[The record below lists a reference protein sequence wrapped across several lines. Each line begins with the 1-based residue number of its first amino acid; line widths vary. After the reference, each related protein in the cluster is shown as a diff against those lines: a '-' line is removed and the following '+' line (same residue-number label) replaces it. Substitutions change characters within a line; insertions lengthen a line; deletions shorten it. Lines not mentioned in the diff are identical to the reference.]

1 MVVKKEKKKKI
12 PKKLPKVKKGS
23 SKKAVKK
30 ATRKKAT
37 NKKVASKRA
46 EKEIKKVL
54 KNDGFVLDT
63 DDDLDLKNSLE
74 DFKID
79 SLEEVTKK
87 SQKKDVGSK
96 SNFLDFDENENNDEA
111 FSKKDK
117 KSFDSIQIYL
127 KEIGKHELIDNNEE
141 IVLAKRVQKG
151 DEEAKKKLAQAN
163 LRLVVSIAKK
173 YANKSPN
180 LTMLDLIQEGNIG
193 LYKAV
198 DKFDYTKGFK
208 FSTYATWWIRQ
219 AVTRALADQ
228 SKTIRIPVHM
238 VETITKY
245 KQVFRI
251 LTQDLGRPPE
261 AEEIAIEMEIP
272 LNKVYNIMQIDQSI
286 VSLETPISSG
296 GDGGKTSLAD
306 FMSDDNAV
314 NGSMVSTP
322 EGDANKKLLQGEIS
336 IILDTLSDKEKRILE
351 MRHGLEDGVFHT
363 LEEVGKE
370 FGVTRERIRQIEA
383 KAHDNIRESEGSDR
397 LKDFF

>member
-1 MVVKKEKKKKI
+1 MVVKKIVKKKI
-12 PKKLPKVKKGS
+12 SKTKTVNKVTAKKSVK
-23 SKKAVKK
+23 
-30 ATRKKAT
+30 
-37 NKKVASKRA
+37 KKVASKLA

-54 KNDGFVLDT
+54 KNSDLILDIDEDIVLE
-63 DDDLDLKNSLE
+63 NSLD
-74 DFKID
+74 DFEIE

-87 SQKKDVGSK
+87 SKKKEQKIET
-96 SNFLDFDENENNDEA
+96 NFLDLDEDINEEA

-117 KSFDSIQIYL
+117 KLFDSIQIYL
-127 KEIGKHELIDNNEE
+127 KEIGKHDLINNDREV
-141 IVLAKRVQKG
+141 VLAKRVEKG
-151 DEEAKKKLAQAN
+151 DDDAKKELAQAN

-228 SKTIRIPVHM
+228 SKTIRVPVHM

-245 KQVFRI
+245 KQIFRI

-261 AEEIAIEMEIP
+261 AEEIAIEMELPIA
-272 LNKVYNIMQIDQSI
+272 KVYNIMQIDQSI
-286 VSLETPISSG
+286 VSLETPIGSG
-296 GDGGKTSLAD
+296 GDDGKTSLAD

-314 NGSMVSTP
+314 NGIMVSTP
-322 EGDANKKLLQGEIS
+322 ESDANKKLLQGEIT
-336 IILDTLSDKEKRILE
+336 IILETLSEKEKRILE

-383 KAHDNIRESEGSDR
+383 KAHEKIRESEGSER
-397 LKDFF
+397 LRDFF